1 MDNKVNPADPDMIH
15 KEEQL
20 QIKTRD
26 TLKNFIK
33 VNTFLGF
40 ATGLAG
46 ATTLF
51 TVPMVEDTTKKVIL
65 GVTGT
70 IATAVAATSI
80 AIYFSKIDD
89 FIENHDDATRLHIL
103 GQFLRAK
110 GEDAKDELTDKMINE
125 LHEKCAN

>member
-1 MDNKVNPADPDMIH
+1 MDNQVKLAEPDMIH
-15 KEEQL
+15 NEEQL
-20 QIKTRD
+20 YTNTKN
-26 TLKNFIK
+26 TLKQFIK

-40 ATGLAG
+40 ATGLVG

-51 TVPMVEDTTKKVIL
+51 AVPMVEDTTKKAIL

-70 IATAVAATSI
+70 IATVASAATI
-80 AIYFSKIDD
+80 AVSFNKIDGY
-89 FIENHDDATRLHIL
+89 IENHDDATSLRIL

-125 LHEKCAN
+125 LHEKCTN